1 LCFVKRVVR
10 ALFRSG
16 FLVGLDQRLDGF
28 VAAVVPPVGLHEH
41 GVDLFETDG
50 PGLVAD
56 GFDQGTDAK
65 VFDRPQGAF
74 GAAQDDPGSI
84 RPESTRKHD
93 QRMEIHNQVEE
104 RGGGEAGT
112 GDEVAP
118 KQGEGAAAAGPV
130 AAVGAKESESASLAL
145 AAVGP
150 VALRVAVADDAA
162 GALAV
167 RARTLTDAQAEVE
180 QIGIVEAVKESESHA
195 AKHGSLGKCDSAL
208 NGVVT
213 GGRSQ

>member
-65 VFDRPQGAF
+65 VFDRPQGAI
-74 GAAQDDPGSI
+74 GAAQDELDG
-84 RPESTRKHD
+84 
-93 QRMEIHNQVEE
+93 VF
-104 RGGGEAGT
+104 
-112 GDEVAP
+112 
-118 KQGEGAAAAGPV
+118 GEGGVGQAGEVELVLDVVAEGGRRKGVEFGGVGDAAFEVELSPELKGCVEGGLADEDWKRMSFQNKN
-130 AAVGAKESESASLAL
+130 GAKRSKSSRRRRNLWRASTGRRWASSMM
-145 AAVGP
+145 GT
-150 VALRVAVADDAA
+150 RVFP
-162 GALAV
+162 L
-167 RARTLTDAQAEVE
+167 EF
-180 QIGIVEAVKESESHA
+180 
-195 AKHGSLGKCDSAL
+195 
-208 NGVVT
+208 
-213 GGRSQ
+213 